1 MSRADLAR
9 ASSLTRPTVST
20 LIDQLVAEG
29 IVAELGISPEA
40 RVGKPAT
47 LVGVNPE
54 AFYVITLNL
63 SLTGRFIGALVNI
76 RGAVIR
82 RAEVAL
88 RGATG
93 EDAIL
98 LVLQLAEKLARAA
111 NVRVLGI
118 GVGSPGIVG
127 PDGAVREAPNL
138 GWFNVPLAQR
148 LSHYFAMPVHVGND
162 ANTAA
167 LGVHTFR
174 DTTAPDLMVVTI
186 RQGVGSGLI
195 IGGALLEGETG
206 AAGEIGHVTVDED
219 GEPCRCGRYGCLEL
233 EIAEPFLRQRMN
245 ATDENQAHVVLHDA
259 GNALGTVLS
268 PIISALNLRDVVL
281 VGASDIVEGPF
292 IESVRS
298 SVRRRTMPVVS
309 QNLDVRTVAGPDD
322 LVLLGAAVLVLS
334 GELGI
339 S

>member
-9 ASSLTRPTVST
+9 ASGLTRPTVSV

-29 IVAELGISPEA
+29 IVAELGTSPEN

-54 AFYVITLNL
+54 AFHIIALDL
-63 SLTGRFIGALVNI
+63 SLPGRFIGALVNV
-76 RGAVIR
+76 RGAVTR
-82 RAEVAL
+82 KSEVEL
-88 RGATG
+88 NGATG
-93 EDAIL
+93 DDAVA
-98 LVLQLAEKLARAA
+98 LVIQLAEKLAKAA

-118 GVGSPGIVG
+118 GVGSPGIVA
-127 PDGAVREAPNL
+127 PDGTIREATNL
-138 GWFNVPLAQR
+138 GWYNVPLSER
-148 LSHYFAMPVHVGND
+148 LSHHFTVPVHVEND

-195 IGGALLEGETG
+195 IGGTLLLGEMG
-206 AAGEIGHVTVDED
+206 AAGEIGHVTVDDD
-219 GEPCRCGRYGCLEL
+219 GALCRCGRYGCLEL
-233 EIAEPFLRQRMN
+233 QVAEPFLRKRTK
-245 ATDENQAHVVLHDA
+245 AENSEQQAIVLHDA
-259 GNALGTVLS
+259 GRALGIVLS
-268 PIISALNLRDVVL
+268 SIISALNLRDVVL
-281 VGASDIVEGPF
+281 VGSPDVLEGPF

-298 SVRRRTMPVVS
+298 SAQSRTMPAVS
-309 QNLDVRTVAGPDD
+309 DTLEIRTVDEPDD
-322 LVLLGAAVLVLS
+322 LVLQGATALVLS